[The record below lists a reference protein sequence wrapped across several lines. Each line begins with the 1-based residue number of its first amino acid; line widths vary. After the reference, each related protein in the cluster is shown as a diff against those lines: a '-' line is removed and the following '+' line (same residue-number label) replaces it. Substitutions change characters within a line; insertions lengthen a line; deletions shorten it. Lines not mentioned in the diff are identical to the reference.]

1 MGHVWDVGDDDGND
15 VVSSEGTGDEKS
27 RRKNARLTSA
37 AIDEPILEGSLH
49 DGTLRID
56 RRRMMGMPY
65 IARVDPDMFDDDGN
79 MVRDK
84 RYDFDDND
92 YVPPPD
98 RDGGPV
104 VEDGASEAKQKRPTK
119 QLPTRVALD
128 AIGLAHR
135 MQSDLETVCMDF
147 VRHFKE
153 QTGETKLCLAGG
165 VALNSVLNGRLARE
179 LGFEST
185 FVPPY
190 PGDDGIAVG
199 CCAYGLFGRPP
210 SSARAPDDDGD
221 DGGTVPADAAV
232 IAPPLWKGPVSPY
245 LGPMPT
251 PSSMRDAIEWGAP
264 WLEVEIVA
272 DENERD
278 NLIVDEL
285 ASGGV
290 VAVYNGRSEMGPRA
304 LGHRS
309 ILADPRKKGLVRFI
323 NEFVK
328 KRESFRPFAPSCLAE
343 EAGRWFD
350 LGEPGERE
358 DANVSPYMSMTAMV
372 KDDKRE
378 LIPAVTHVDGSS
390 RLQTVTSSAEP
401 RYHRLISAFYRATG
415 VPMVLNT
422 SFNTLKGEPI
432 VETPR
437 DAIRSFLSSMG
448 TIEML
453 VMGDYV
459 IKRKDADVRRLLG
472 EEKKGGK
479 VTPPSFPR
487 RAGSVNYKTTFTVGI
502 GGEDDDDGVPSENSK
517 TLVQMPNRPMHNDK
531 DGGWFE
537 LLDDMEG
544 QLLGICDGTVGVN
557 EMMTQFTA
565 MSLEENYDKITEA
578 DQFLLE
584 NIISRLV
591 RLYEHSLISW

>member
-1 MGHVWDVGDDDGND
+1 
-15 VVSSEGTGDEKS
+15 
-27 RRKNARLTSA
+27 
-37 AIDEPILEGSLH
+37 
-49 DGTLRID
+49 
-56 RRRMMGMPY
+56 MMGLPL
-65 IARVDPDMFDDDGN
+65 IARVDPDMFDDFGN
-79 MVRDK
+79 MIRDK

-92 YVPPPD
+92 YVPPRKVGD
-98 RDGGPV
+98 DDGPV
-104 VEDGASEAKQKRPTK
+104 VGGGSEAGAPSPSK

-135 MQSDLETVCMDF
+135 VQTDLEYVCMDF

-153 QTGETKLCLAGG
+153 RTGETKLCLAGG
-165 VALNSVLNGRLARE
+165 VALNSVLNGRLSRE
-179 LGFEST
+179 LGFEDT
-185 FVPPY
+185 FIPPY

-199 CCAYGLFGRPP
+199 CCAYGLFGGN
-210 SSARAPDDDGD
+210 AGIAKMQDDDDG
-221 DGGTVPADAAV
+221 VIPPAS
-232 IAPPLWKGPVSPY
+232 IAPPLWKEPISPY

-251 PSSMRDAIEWGAP
+251 QSSIDEAIEWGSP
-264 WLEVEIVA
+264 WLEVDTVA
-272 DENERD
+272 DENDRND
-278 NLIVDEL
+278 LIVSEL

-290 VAVYNGRSEMGPRA
+290 VAIYNGRSELGPRA

-328 KRESFRPFAPSCLAE
+328 KRESFRPFAPSCLSE
-343 EAGRWFD
+343 EASEWFD
-350 LGEPGERE
+350 LGERYGSS
-358 DANVSPYMSMTAMV
+358 DYNVSPYMSITAQV
-372 KDDKRE
+372 RDDKRE

-401 RYHRLISAFYRATG
+401 KYHRLISAFFKATG

-437 DAIRSFLSSMG
+437 NAIRSFLSSMG
-448 TIEML
+448 TIELL

-459 IKRKDADVRRLLG
+459 IKRKDADVRKLLG
-472 EEKKGGK
+472 EERKGGM
-479 VTPPSFPR
+479 VTPPSYPR
-487 RAGSVNYKTTFTVGI
+487 RTGSVNYKTSFSVG
-502 GGEDDDDGVPSENSK
+502 DDDEDEDESSGNSK
-517 TLVQMPNRPMHNDK
+517 TCVQMPDRPMHNEK

-565 MSLEENYDKITEA
+565 MSEEENYDKITEA

-584 NIISRLV
+584 NIIRRLV
-591 RLYEHSLISW
+591 RLYEHTFISW